1 MKSFK
6 FFSTALFVLFT
17 SSIFNAASGAELYVM
32 FKPNIVKTE
41 AAVFAKGQVT
51 TDFIQSKSVTTIL
64 NKYGCSSI
72 NATVPKEWAD
82 TISYAEDGSLIK
94 TLDLSRIYKMVFPE
108 TKENL
113 NSLINE
119 LENDPDVAFVDK
131 PFNIVLHA
139 VPDDPSFGLL
149 WGLSQ
154 SNDCDIDATEAW
166 DVFKGSSS
174 IIIGIMDTGVKL
186 DHEDLY
192 GKASGEEP
200 TGSTSSDGHGT
211 HVAGTAAAI
220 ANNGKG
226 VTGVDWNAR
235 IYSKN
240 VLSLGDDPTK
250 MYLCL
255 KSAVDNG
262 CHVLNNSW
270 GDGGD
275 GTFNRSAIRSAFA
288 YMYKMN
294 RVAVTSMGNN
304 NTSTP
309 QSPAAFG
316 QGIIAVGATDKYDAR
331 ASYSS
336 YGSHIDV
343 VAPGGETY
351 NDNRAIYSSSF
362 VSTTSYE
369 YKAGTSMAAPHV
381 SGLASLLKGYNPNLS
396 NDDIEQIIRISAD
409 NVPNMGGADWDQYYG
424 HGRINAR
431 KALDLVGGPNYCIN
445 RWSATGATTY
455 QKSSMGSYS
464 FYTVPGLAEGPYLAY
479 RYEIRKTV
487 TFPVAFSSVPTV
499 WGRGVGSNGYNADF
513 ANYALPFTE
522 VVPGTVTKTGC
533 VLRTYIYEV
542 YNYVPQRVGW
552 FPYENP
558 ASAVFQ
564 YTVLAPYTAPASAKI
579 SGWYEPYTATKA
591 PIQPAGY
598 INLSWSCVSG
608 TLPIKYTVQVK
619 EPYTTGTWT
628 NVISNTTITSCR
640 LQHEPYTGGSG
651 YRVIVNDGKTTLT
664 SNAVVIYPPNPGDP
678 IVSYSTTAEATA
690 HSNGKKLVIDNS
702 GKLHVVFTSNDTV
715 YHTTSVDDG
724 ETWST
729 QSAVG
734 QGKNPAIEMTSSY
747 KPTICWSKGNE
758 LYNSQHSADVWGA
771 PQLIYTGPAGSEVSY
786 LAYVLDR
793 NTNNSYLGW
802 VDEGDA
808 GSSVLISP
816 YTPGGSGQL
825 APSPIDQGG
834 ADAFKSPSLAL
845 DRTGKLKITWSR
857 DGKVYYYDQAGQLE
871 LGENGIHPIVE
882 TYGDRTSVVWQ

>member
-1 MKSFK
+1 M
-6 FFSTALFVLFT
+6 
-17 SSIFNAASGAELYVM
+17 
-32 FKPNIVKTE
+32 
-41 AAVFAKGQVT
+41 
-51 TDFIQSKSVTTIL
+51 
-64 NKYGCSSI
+64 
-72 NATVPKEWAD
+72 
-82 TISYAEDGSLIK
+82 
-94 TLDLSRIYKMVFPE
+94 
-108 TKENL
+108 
-113 NSLINE
+113 
-119 LENDPDVAFVDK
+119 
-131 PFNIVLHA
+131 
-139 VPDDPSFGLL
+139 
-149 WGLSQ
+149 
-154 SNDCDIDATEAW
+154 
-166 DVFKGSSS
+166 
-174 IIIGIMDTGVKL
+174 
-186 DHEDLY
+186 
-192 GKASGEEP
+192 
-200 TGSTSSDGHGT
+200 
-211 HVAGTAAAI
+211 
-220 ANNGKG
+220 
-226 VTGVDWNAR
+226 
-235 IYSKN
+235 
-240 VLSLGDDPTK
+240 
-250 MYLCL
+250 
-255 KSAVDNG
+255 
-262 CHVLNNSW
+262 
-270 GDGGD
+270 
-275 GTFNRSAIRSAFA
+275 
-288 YMYKMN
+288 
-294 RVAVTSMGNN
+294 
-304 NTSTP
+304 
-309 QSPAAFG
+309 
-316 QGIIAVGATDKYDAR
+316 
-331 ASYSS
+331 
-336 YGSHIDV
+336 
-343 VAPGGETY
+343 
-351 NDNRAIYSSSF
+351 
-362 VSTTSYE
+362 
-369 YKAGTSMAAPHV
+369 
-381 SGLASLLKGYNPNLS
+381 
-396 NDDIEQIIRISAD
+396 
-409 NVPNMGGADWDQYYG
+409 
-424 HGRINAR
+424 
-431 KALDLVGGPNYCIN
+431 
-445 RWSATGATTY
+445 
-455 QKSSMGSYS
+455 
-464 FYTVPGLAEGPYLAY
+464 AY

-734 QGKNPAIEMTSSY
+734 QGKNPAIELTASQT
-747 KPTICWSKGNE
+747 PTICWSKGNE

-771 PQLIYTGPAGSEVSY
+771 PQLIYTGPAGSVVSY

-882 TYGDRTSVVWQ
+882 TYGDRTSVVWQEEIAPGIYQIVKRNKGPLGWNEKQVISYPDEKNADFPVVAANGQYVYSKNTTGKDYDIVWHGEYDNGWTQYERNISYASGGLSKYPSACVRQLWPKSKLYILWTEDLPDAKAIIQKPVKIYAQSIEPVPYYYADLGTEEAAVYTTQKAGTLTYGQTPDLTVDYHPNQLKYSFSGLDPSRTYMLKAVYYHESYDRIQQKMKIDGQQFDVANLKPEEKVEFKRWLMPKLYSDGQIDITIDKQKGEYAVCAILSIEEYEKDCDNAKDGGAQAALSETKPVPYHYELMPNSPNPARGQTTFRYQLAQSGKTTFKVYNTLGQAVKTIVDAYQQPGVYSVNWDGKDTQGKKVSNGVYFYRINSGEFDATKKMVILK